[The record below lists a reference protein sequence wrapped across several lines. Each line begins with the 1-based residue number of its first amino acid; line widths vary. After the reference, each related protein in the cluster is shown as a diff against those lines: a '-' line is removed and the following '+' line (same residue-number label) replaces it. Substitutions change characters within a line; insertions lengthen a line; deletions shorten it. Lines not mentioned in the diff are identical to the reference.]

1 MCFRILRWNEY
12 AGLASGPDVIIR
24 LLIKGEARGPKLE
37 ILEKALLPAL
47 KVRERAMS
55 QVTHVALEAG
65 KCKETFTTGEAPNHL
80 TLS

>member
-12 AGLASGPDVIIR
+12 TGLASGPDVIIR

-55 QVTHVALEAG
+55 QGMHVLQESNYGKRTGSLLEPP
-65 KCKETFTTGEAPNHL
+65 C
-80 TLS
+80 